1 MRRVVGVAS
10 GTHSETVSQQAD
22 RVVPVAAAFAA
33 ILPLAALLG
42 VVATVVATV
51 NRLAGPAW
59 MPAAAAVAAAGVAAA
74 WQTWG
79 APRWSHRIPI
89 EPLPDGTEVIEPHRS
104 ARRLAVKMSGF
115 LLVAL
120 LLGVVRHHSL
130 PSDLL
135 LTAAAPMFYCWWVG
149 RVLVISRYVE
159 GIDRQL
165 QLTLLAAAG
174 PFEACGGK
182 RRLFAVRPPLPH
194 R

>member
-1 MRRVVGVAS
+1 VTQKAN
-10 GTHSETVSQQAD
+10 

-42 VVATVVATV
+42 VAATVVATV

-59 MPAAAAVAAAGVAAA
+59 MPAAAAVSAMTAATA
-74 WQTWG
+74 WQTSGARRWG
-79 APRWSHRIPI
+79 RKIPI
-89 EPLPDGTEVIEPHRS
+89 EPLPDGMEVIEPRGS
-104 ARRLAVKMSGF
+104 ARRLAVKMSGP

-120 LLGVVRHHSL
+120 LLGVVRRHSL

-135 LTAAAPMFYCWWVG
+135 LTAAAPMFYGWWVG
-149 RVLVISRYVE
+149 RVLVISRRVE

-165 QLTLLAAAG
+165 HGTLLAAAG

-182 RRLFAVRPPLPH
+182 RRLFAVRPPLPQ

>member
-1 MRRVVGVAS
+1 MAP
-10 GTHSETVSQQAD
+10 GTHSETVTQKAN

-42 VVATVVATV
+42 AVATVLATI

-59 MPAAAAVAAAGVAAA
+59 MSTAAAVAAVGVAAA

-79 APRWSHRIPI
+79 APRWGRKTQI
-89 EPLPDGTEVIEPHRS
+89 EPLPEGMEVIEPRGS
-104 ARRLAVKMSGF
+104 ARRLAVKMSGS
-115 LLVAL
+115 LLMPL
-120 LLGVVRHHSL
+120 LLGAVRRHSL

-135 LTAAAPMFYCWWVG
+135 LTAAAPAVYGWWVG
-149 RVLVISRYVE
+149 SILVISRRIE
-159 GIDRQL
+159 HTDRQL
-165 QLTLLAAAG
+165 HATLLAAAG

-182 RRLFAVRPPLPH
+182 RRLFAARPPLPQ